1 MRSRQGKRGIRGPRG
16 REREGEERE
25 MEAEGKALYMSPTF
39 YGQKRF
45 FGEKIFGDSGN
56 SNECLLFVPLA
67 REKRVSGNGSGWL
80 KIERVWNWGRDEGGG

>member
-45 FGEKIFGDSGN
+45 
-56 SNECLLFVPLA
+56 LL
-67 REKRVSGNGSGWL
+67 
-80 KIERVWNWGRDEGGG
+80 

>member
-1 MRSRQGKRGIRGPRG
+1 MWG

-45 FGEKIFGDSGN
+45 FCEKIFGDSGN
-56 SNECLLFVPLA
+56 SNECLCLFREQEKKEWLA
-67 REKRVSGNGSGWL
+67 E
-80 KIERVWNWGRDEGGG
+80 D

>member
-1 MRSRQGKRGIRGPRG
+1 MGELGVRG

-45 FGEKIFGDSGN
+45 FGGDI
-56 SNECLLFVPLA
+56 
-67 REKRVSGNGSGWL
+67 R
-80 KIERVWNWGRDEGGG
+80 